1 MKITVGEIGEIMQNR
16 GDNAEL
22 CCNETLCIDVTM
34 LAECIQGV
42 KQYYFSFTSD
52 MNLC

>member
-1 MKITVGEIGEIMQNR
+1 MQNYAFVWSSVMR
-16 GDNAEL
+16 N
-22 CCNETLCIDVTM
+22 LCIDVTM
-34 LAECIQGV
+34 LDVCIQGV